1 MQQWQIDNAAYI
13 YRYFTSHGFTPEST
27 CGMLGNM
34 QAESAICSWRF
45 QSEPPDYGTYNNY
58 QRNLLENGEWNL
70 AYGLVQWGNYT
81 ALINWCN
88 QHGLPYWTVESQCKY
103 LYYQMTNP
111 VGMWGFYPN
120 CLSNWAYLSNI
131 WQYDMSKEEFI
142 TSRRDAGFLAVV
154 FCSNFEKPAAYGAN
168 VQNRVDYA
176 NYWYSQLA
184 SGRISPSQPSP
195 APAPSPVDASPS
207 YDGSYYPPAS
217 SDGRYQ
223 IQSGNT
229 LSGIAAH
236 FGVTVR
242 ELCQW
247 NGIENPN
254 VIYAGHYIY
263 VIPHN
268 PAPHPAGGIVIHVE
282 KGDTLWGIAQR
293 YGVTVQQLCDW
304 NSNVISNPNRIYP
317 GETLVIYPSSVSTS
331 SSPDCITYIVQN
343 GDTLWGI
350 AQRYGVT
357 VQDLCDWN
365 RDKITNPN
373 VIYPGEHLTIYTGS
387 SSSPS
392 GPTGWYTIQPGD
404 TLWGI
409 AQRYGVTVQDL
420 CDWNRDKISNP
431 NEIYPN
437 TVIRV

>member
-1 MQQWQIDNAAYI
+1 
-13 YRYFTSHGFTPEST
+13 
-27 CGMLGNM
+27 
-34 QAESAICSWRF
+34 
-45 QSEPPDYGTYNNY
+45 
-58 QRNLLENGEWNL
+58 
-70 AYGLVQWGNYT
+70 
-81 ALINWCN
+81 
-88 QHGLPYWTVESQCKY
+88 
-103 LYYQMTNP
+103 MTNP
-111 VGMWGFYPN
+111 TGQYSIETYTIYTPYGRIYPLTQEEYR
-120 CLSNWAYLSNI
+120 LSRASAEYL
-131 WQYDMSKEEFI
+131 
-142 TSRRDAGFLAVV
+142 ALV
-154 FCSNFEKPAAYGAN
+154 FCANYEKPQPACYGGKPNFSAR
-168 VQNRVDYA
+168 QFYA
-176 NYWYSQLA
+176 HYWYSQLA
-184 SGRISPSQPSP
+184 SGRISSSQP
-195 APAPSPVDASPS
+195 APVPVDDNPSPS

-217 SDGRYQ
+217 PDGRYQ

-236 FGVTVR
+236 FGVTVQ

-263 VIPHN
+263 VTPHS
-268 PAPHPAGGIVIHVE
+268 PASRPAGGIVIHVE

-317 GETLVIYPSSVSTS
+317 GEPLVIYPGSVSTS
-331 SSPDCITYIVQN
+331 SSPDCITYTVEN

-365 RDKITNPN
+365 RDKISNPN
-373 VIYPGEHLTIYTGS
+373 VIYPGERLTIYTGS

-409 AQRYGVTVQDL
+409 AQRYGVTVQQL
-420 CDWNRDKISNP
+420 CDWNRGKISNP